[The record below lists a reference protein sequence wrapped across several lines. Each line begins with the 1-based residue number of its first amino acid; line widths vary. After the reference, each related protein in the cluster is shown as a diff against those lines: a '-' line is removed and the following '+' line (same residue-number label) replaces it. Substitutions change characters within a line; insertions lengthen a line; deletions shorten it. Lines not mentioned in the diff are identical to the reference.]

1 MAFINPKDAP
11 SAKLAT
17 MYCTI
22 EGRRLAMICAKNLEV
37 IASISNSDI
46 PRLGSPIAGK
56 KPNGLEIKLTF
67 TIYKVTEEFD
77 NLVTRY
83 KDTGVM
89 PLFEVQVANED
100 PASVIGRTEKV
111 YRDCVIDGDV
121 LLSCFDA
128 EGDVIEQEITAYALD
143 YSSNEK
149 YQNPSYMG

>member
-1 MAFINPKDAP
+1 MAFINPQDAP

-22 EGRRLAMICAKNLEV
+22 NGRRLAMVNAKNLEV
-37 IASISNSDI
+37 VATISNSDV

-56 KPNGLEIKLTF
+56 KPTGMEIKLSF

-77 NLVTRY
+77 KLVAQY

-111 YRDCVIDGDV
+111 YRDCVVDGDV
-121 LLSCFDA
+121 LLSSFDS
-128 EGDVIEQEITAYALD
+128 EGNVIEQEITAYALD
-143 YSSNEK
+143 YSSNEQYK
-149 YQNPSYMG
+149 NPAYMG